1 MASIAL
7 QRGSV
12 AAAALV
18 EVRPDVPAAAATP
31 SPPACLCFLMLVSM
45 CAFSIIS
52 PASSLELCDS
62 IAAGDVA
69 ANSRIVGAIVVV
81 GIVTAT
87 AVAVDVDVVFVVV
100 VASPRCLAL
109 G

>member
-1 MASIAL
+1 MASIA
-7 QRGSV
+7 
-12 AAAALV
+12 AAALT
-18 EVRPDVPAAAATP
+18 EVRPDVPAAAAPP
-31 SPPACLCFLMLVSM
+31 SPAGCLCFLMLVSM

-69 ANSRIVGAIVVV
+69 ANSRIVVAIAVVV
-81 GIVTAT
+81 GIGTAT
-87 AVAVDVDVVFVVV
+87 AVVVVVVDVVV
-100 VASPRCLAL
+100 VALPRCLAL